1 MSEATLTPARE
12 RHVARGRSNGI
23 TRLVA
28 AVDLAL
34 EGAPVDN
41 ALIALNEVLQA
52 RLGKSSRTVYVTR
65 ERQGLHR
72 STV

>member
-1 MSEATLTPARE
+1 
-12 RHVARGRSNGI
+12 
-23 TRLVA
+23 VA

-34 EGAPVDN
+34 AGAPVDD
-41 ALIALNEVLQA
+41 ALIALNEVLEA

-72 STV
+72 SAV